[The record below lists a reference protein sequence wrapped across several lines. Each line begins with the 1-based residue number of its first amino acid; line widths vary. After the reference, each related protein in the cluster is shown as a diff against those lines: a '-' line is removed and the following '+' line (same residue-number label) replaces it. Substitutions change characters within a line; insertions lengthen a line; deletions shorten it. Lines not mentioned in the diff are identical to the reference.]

1 MRRTKVLLSAILTFA
16 FIISGFAQESGK
28 RAGKNKIPVG
38 APVERLKNINT
49 SGAYVKVALNAYS
62 FTKCLNDY
70 IKGREGNAMTLF
82 DLIDF
87 CAVNKIDALDAT
99 GYFFVGYPGVPTDEY
114 IYEVKKYAFRKGV
127 DISGTGIT
135 NDFANPDPQARAAD
149 VQRVKDWIDVA
160 SKLGA
165 PVLRIFSG
173 RVPAGYENKWEEVVS
188 WMVPCMK
195 EVAEYGRTKGVLVG
209 VQNHGDMLAT
219 GEQTVKVLE
228 KVNHPWFGL
237 ILDTG
242 YFHTEDPY
250 KDMEMCLPYTI
261 NWQIKESALGKN
273 NPVPLDLNRVMKLV
287 RMCNYRGYLP
297 VETLSI
303 PGRPYDPFKLVPEF
317 IGKVKAAVNEEF
329 TNK

>member
-1 MRRTKVLLSAILTFA
+1 MKKSRILLSAILIFSVVTC
-16 FIISGFAQESGK
+16 GFAQGNGK
-28 RAGKNKIPVG
+28 KAGKNKVPEG
-38 APVERLKNINT
+38 APVERLKNIDT
-49 SGAYVKVALNAYS
+49 LGTYVKVALNAYS
-62 FTKCLNDY
+62 FTKSLNDY
-70 IKGREGNAMTLF
+70 IKGRDGNAMTLF

-87 CAVNKIDALDAT
+87 CAANKIDALDAT
-99 GYFFVGYPGVPTDEY
+99 GYFFVGYPGIPTDEY

-127 DISGTGIT
+127 DISGTAAT
-135 NDFANPDPQARAAD
+135 NDFANPDSQARAAD

-165 PVLRIFSG
+165 PMLRIFSG
-173 RVPAGYENKWEEVVS
+173 RVPAGYEDKWNEVVS

-195 EVAEYGRTKGVLVG
+195 EVAEYGKSKGVLIG
-209 VQNHGDMLAT
+209 VQNHGDMIAT
-219 GEQTVKVLE
+219 GEQTVEVL
-228 KVNHPWFGL
+228 KRVNHPWLGL

-250 KDMEMCLPYTI
+250 KDMEMCLPYVI
-261 NWQIKESALGKN
+261 NWQIKESAFGKN
-273 NPVPLDLNRVMKLV
+273 NPIPLDLSKVMKLV
-287 RMCNYRGYLP
+287 RKCNYRGYLP